1 MSAVR
6 DAAARPARAL
16 RTAPLLGPAF
26 VAAIAYVDPGNFAT
40 NFAAGSEYGYL
51 LLWVIVA
58 ANVTAMLIQSLSA
71 KLGLATG
78 RNLPEVCRDTFPRKV
93 NIGLWVQA
101 EGVAIATDLAEVIGG
116 AVALYLLFG
125 LPLPIGGLVTGVVAF
140 GLLALQERGH
150 RPFERAVA
158 GLFAVIVVGFVI
170 TLLRVPVEVGPLTAG
185 LVPAFAGP
193 ESLLLATGI
202 LGATVMP
209 HVIYLHSAL
218 TCRRDPR
225 HTVAQRRRL
234 LRAHRRGVLL
244 AMGLAGLVN
253 AAMLVVAA
261 ALFHGPEWNGA
272 GIPDTDTLEGVYA
285 GLARALDAPAATL
298 FALAL
303 LASGFASS
311 GVGTYAGQ
319 VVMQGFVQ
327 RRIPLFARRALTLAP
342 ALVVLSLGVD
352 PTAALVFSQVVL
364 AFGIPFALVPL
375 VMLTRDRALMGELV
389 NRRRTTAAAA
399 AAAAVIIVLNA
410 VLLWHTFT

>member
-1 MSAVR
+1 MMNAVR
-6 DAAARPARAL
+6 SAAAGPARAL
-16 RTAPLLGPAF
+16 RTAPVLGPAF

-40 NFAAGSEYGYL
+40 NFAAGSEFGYL

-58 ANVTAMLIQSLSA
+58 ANLTAMLIQSLSA

-78 RNLPEVCRDTFPRKV
+78 RNLPEVCRDTFPRRV

-101 EGVAIATDLAEVIGG
+101 ECVAIATDLAEVIGG

-158 GLFAVIVVGFVI
+158 GLFAVIVIGFVI
-170 TLLRVPVEVGPLTAG
+170 TVLRVPIEIGPLAAG
-185 LVPAFAGP
+185 LVPGFAGP
-193 ESLLLATGI
+193 QSLLLATGI

-218 TCRRDPR
+218 TQDRVSVQNGD
-225 HTVAQRRRL
+225 QKRRL
-234 LRAHRRGVLL
+234 FRFELIDVVI
-244 AMGLAGLVN
+244 AMGIAGAINMAMLATSAAVFHTSGLQDVGDDL
-253 AAMLVVAA
+253 LVVADQ
-261 ALFHGPEWNGA
+261 LGA
-272 GIPDTDTLEGVYA
+272 HLHAHAGTIFGI
-285 GLARALDAPAATL
+285 
-298 FALAL
+298 AL

-327 RRIPLFARRALTLAP
+327 RRIPLLARRALTLTP
-342 ALVVLSLGVD
+342 AIVVLSLGVD

-375 VMLTRDRALMGELV
+375 VLLTRRRGLMGELV
-389 NRRRTTAAAA
+389 NRTWTTVAAS
-399 AAAAVIIVLNA
+399 AAAAVIIALNA

>member
-1 MSAVR
+1 MMNAVR
-6 DAAARPARAL
+6 SAAGRPARAL
-16 RTAPLLGPAF
+16 RTAPVLGPAF

-40 NFAAGSEYGYL
+40 NFAAGSEFGYL

-78 RNLPEVCRDTFPRKV
+78 RNLPEVCRDTFPRRV
-93 NIGLWVQA
+93 SIGLWVQA
-101 EGVAIATDLAEVIGG
+101 ECVAIATDLAEVIGG

-170 TLLRVPVEVGPLTAG
+170 TVLRVPIEIGPLAAG
-185 LVPAFAGP
+185 LVPRFAGP

-218 TCRRDPR
+218 TCRARPAR
-225 HTVAQRRRL
+225 TPSAQRRRL
-234 LRAHRRGVLL
+234 LRAHRRGVLV

-261 ALFHGPEWNGA
+261 ALFHGRR
-272 GIPDTDTLEGVYA
+272 IPDTDTLEGVYA
-285 GLARALDAPAATL
+285 GLARASTARPRRCSPSRCSRR
-298 FALAL
+298 
-303 LASGFASS
+303 ASPRRAWGPTRARSSCRGSSS
-311 GVGTYAGQ
+311 GGSRCSLA
-319 VVMQGFVQ
+319 
-327 RRIPLFARRALTLAP
+327 AR
-342 ALVVLSLGVD
+342 
-352 PTAALVFSQVVL
+352 
-364 AFGIPFALVPL
+364 
-375 VMLTRDRALMGELV
+375 
-389 NRRRTTAAAA
+389 
-399 AAAAVIIVLNA
+399 
-410 VLLWHTFT
+410 